1 MSRPKS
7 IGRQLEELARAILDK
22 ALLDQTPLP
31 DKLDA
36 FKVVT
41 AYHIGVIKAAKNL
54 PPDEPDGGSF
64 DKMAAGLRTVGGRD
78 A

>member
-1 MSRPKS
+1 MSRQKS
-7 IGRQLEELARAILDK
+7 IGKQLEELARAILDK

-41 AYHIGVIKAAKNL
+41 AYYVGVMKAAKNI
-54 PPDEPDGGSF
+54 PPEDPEGGSF
-64 DKMAAGLRTVGGRD
+64 DKLVTGLRTVGGRD

>member
-7 IGRQLEELARAILDK
+7 IGRQLEELARSILEV
-22 ALLDQTPLP
+22 ALRDQTPLP

-41 AYHIGVIKAAKNL
+41 TYHIGISKAAKNL
-54 PPDEPDGGSF
+54 PSDDSAGGSF
-64 DKMAAGLRTVGGRD
+64 DALKTGLRTVGGKD